1 MYRVLQHTTQKNWMK
16 SVSADRHYSYHTCI
30 IHCTLM
36 THNFKN
42 FIKKY
47 YGSINILYLVI
58 QILQVNILIYP
69 YNLCISTCTSMMKEY
84 TKSKII
90 QGRSLCI
97 VYNTSSSG
105 LRPKRLTWS
114 IYRRFQSPSSLSWP
128 WQLPRRWHVPPGSL
142 TASQHPPH
150 PPGVLPRGQR
160 VGVGQI
166 LPHLRGAGLEQW
178 QGARL

>member
-1 MYRVLQHTTQKNWMK
+1 MLVVVLVGVGLVVNVQGPTTHNTKNWMK

-97 VYNTSSSG
+97 V
-105 LRPKRLTWS
+105 
-114 IYRRFQSPSSLSWP
+114 
-128 WQLPRRWHVPPGSL
+128 
-142 TASQHPPH
+142 
-150 PPGVLPRGQR
+150 
-160 VGVGQI
+160 
-166 LPHLRGAGLEQW
+166 
-178 QGARL
+178 